1 MHKKAILLLCL
12 CLSRFY
18 AEKLL
23 LFYFTIALARFAIAE
38 ANTKSP
44 SSLLSA

>member
-1 MHKKAILLLCL
+1 MHKKAIS
-12 CLSRFY
+12 LSCSYSKHFF
-18 AEKLL
+18 AVKSQ
-23 LFYFTIALARFAIAE
+23 LFYFTAALARFAIAE